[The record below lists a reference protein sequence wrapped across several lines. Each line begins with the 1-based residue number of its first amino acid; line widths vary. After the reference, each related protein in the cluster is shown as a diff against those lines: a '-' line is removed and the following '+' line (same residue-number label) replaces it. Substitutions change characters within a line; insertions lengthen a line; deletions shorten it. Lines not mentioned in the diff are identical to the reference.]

1 MYETLFEKDKE
12 KVRETLA
19 LRLEKD
25 GNLASDYLRQ
35 HRATEVDVVVACM
48 SSPER
53 MVNGVARKFQNAAL
67 KVRVCRPFRLS
78 AHTTMYAPAPSAPS
92 IVTKTVWRSCPKR
105 SFTY

>member
-35 HRATEVDVVVACM
+35 
-48 SSPER
+48 
-53 MVNGVARKFQNAAL
+53 
-67 KVRVCRPFRLS
+67 
-78 AHTTMYAPAPSAPS
+78 
-92 IVTKTVWRSCPKR
+92 
-105 SFTY
+105 